1 MPIPFRMCV
10 PLVLA
15 AVLLLSGCGG
25 YGQSQS
31 AGSQLAFGVDMARRG
46 LWNEALFRFHQA
58 ERLDPSNSRVQNN
71 LGVAYEAAGDFDKA
85 LEHYRKA
92 LQLSPESREMKANYA
107 RFVEFYQSYKGGK
120 EGAAGNDQA
129 LQTFGKKTRPEPAQ
143 LPPPPPTGQEPP
155 SSPLDEPPPP
165 VDEPPPA

>member
-1 MPIPFRMCV
+1 MPIPVRVCV
-10 PLVLA
+10 VLV

-25 YGQSQS
+25 HSQSPS
-31 AGSQLAFGVDMARRG
+31 AGSQLSFGVAMARRG

-58 ERLDPSNSRVQNN
+58 ERLDPNNSRVQNN
-71 LGVAYEAAGDFDKA
+71 LGVAYEAAGEFDKA

-129 LQTFGKKTRPEPAQ
+129 LQTFGKKTSPPPAQ
-143 LPPPPPTGQEPP
+143 LPPPTGQDPLSPP
-155 SSPLDEPPPP
+155 GDEPPPP
-165 VDEPPPA
+165 VDVPPPA